1 MHLIGLTGGIGSGKS
16 TVADLFASRGAVV
29 VDADRVAREVVEP
42 GEDALARIVERF
54 GDDVLAPDGSL
65 DRAAMAAIVF
75 ADDEARAALEGI
87 THPAIRDRVAQ
98 RVAAVAQFEEADGRE
113 RVVVVDHPLLVES
126 GAAAGFSTVVVV
138 EAPEEVRVRRLVD
151 ARGMDEAD
159 ARARMATQADDATRR
174 AAATHVIDNA
184 GPREDLADQVDAI
197 LAEVR
202 RASDAPG
209 DRPARRP

>member
-16 TVADLFASRGAVV
+16 TVARLFAERGAVV

-54 GDDVLAPDGSL
+54 GDDVLTPEGGL

-75 ADDEARAALEGI
+75 ADAEARAALEAI
-87 THPAIRDRVAQ
+87 THPAIRDRIAE
-98 RVAAVAQFEEADGRE
+98 RVAAVAELEEADGRE

-126 GAAAGFSTVVVV
+126 GVGAWFGTVVVV
-138 EAPEEVRVRRLVD
+138 EAPEEVRVQRLVD

-174 AAATHVIDNA
+174 AVATHVIDNA
-184 GPREDLADQVDAI
+184 GPTEELAAQVDAI

-202 RASDAPG
+202 RASDDPD

>member
-16 TVADLFASRGAVV
+16 TVARLFAERGALV

-54 GDDVLAPDGSL
+54 GDDVLTPEGSL

-75 ADDEARAALEGI
+75 ADDEARAALEAI
-87 THPAIRDRVAQ
+87 THPAIRDRIAE
-98 RVAAVAQFEEADGRE
+98 RVAAVAELEQADGRD
-113 RVVVVDHPLLVES
+113 RIVVVDHPLLVES
-126 GAAAGFSTVVVV
+126 GAAAGFGTVVVV
-138 EAPEEVRVRRLVD
+138 EAPEEVRVQRLVD

-184 GPREDLADQVDAI
+184 GPTEDLAAQVDAV

-202 RASDAPG
+202 TASDAPG
-209 DRPARRP
+209 DRRARRP

>member
-16 TVADLFASRGAVV
+16 TVARLFAERGAVV

-42 GEDALARIVERF
+42 GEGALARIVERF
-54 GDDVLAPDGSL
+54 GEDVLTPEGSL

-75 ADDEARAALEGI
+75 ADDEARAALEAI
-87 THPAIRDRVAQ
+87 THPAIRERIAE
-98 RVAAVAQFEEADGRE
+98 RVAAVAELEEADGHE
-113 RVVVVDHPLLVES
+113 RIVVVDHPLLVES
-126 GAAAGFSTVVVV
+126 GAAAGFGTVVVV
-138 EAPEEVRVRRLVD
+138 EAPEEVRVQRLVD

-159 ARARMATQADDATRR
+159 ARARIATQADDATRR

-184 GPREDLADQVDAI
+184 GPTEELAAQVDAI

-202 RASDAPG
+202 TASDAPG

>member
-16 TVADLFASRGAVV
+16 TVARLFAERGALV

-54 GDDVLAPDGSL
+54 GDDVLTPEGSL

-75 ADDEARAALEGI
+75 ADDEARAALEAI
-87 THPAIRDRVAQ
+87 THPAIRDRIAE
-98 RVAAVAQFEEADGRE
+98 RVAAVAELEQADGRE
-113 RVVVVDHPLLVES
+113 PIVVVDHPLLVES
-126 GAAAGFSTVVVV
+126 GAAAGFGTVVVV
-138 EAPEEVRVRRLVD
+138 EAPEEVRVQRLVD

-184 GPREDLADQVDAI
+184 GPTEDLAAQVDAV

-202 RASDAPG
+202 TASDAPG
-209 DRPARRP
+209 DRRARRP

>member
-16 TVADLFASRGAVV
+16 TVARLFAERGAVV

-54 GDDVLAPDGSL
+54 GDDVLTPEGGL
-65 DRAAMAAIVF
+65 DRAAVAAIVF
-75 ADDEARAALEGI
+75 ADAEARADLEAI
-87 THPAIRDRVAQ
+87 THPAIRDRIAE
-98 RVAAVAQFEEADGRE
+98 RVAAVAEREEADGRE

-126 GAAAGFSTVVVV
+126 GAAAGFGTVVVV
-138 EAPEEVRVRRLVD
+138 EAPEEVRVQRLVD

-184 GPREDLADQVDAI
+184 GPTEELAAHVDAI

-202 RASDAPG
+202 TASDAPD

>member
-16 TVADLFASRGAVV
+16 TVARLFADRGAVV
-29 VDADRVAREVVEP
+29 IDADRVAREVVEP
-42 GEDALARIVERF
+42 GEDALAQIVERF
-54 GDDVLAPDGSL
+54 GDHVLTSEGRL
-65 DRAAMAAIVF
+65 DRPAMAAIVF
-75 ADDEARAALEGI
+75 GDDEARAALEAI
-87 THPAIRDRVAQ
+87 THPAIRDRIAQ
-98 RVAAVAQFEEADGRE
+98 QVAAVAQLEEADGQE

-126 GAAAGFSTVVVV
+126 GAAAGFATVVVV

-159 ARARMATQADDATRR
+159 ARARIATQADDATRR

-202 RASDAPG
+202 TASDAPG